1 MPDSMPDSIKT
12 GRHPGRTACGPYSI
26 RSYPGSAVKT
36 RNLD

>member
-1 MPDSMPDSIKT
+1 MPDSMPDSIRT